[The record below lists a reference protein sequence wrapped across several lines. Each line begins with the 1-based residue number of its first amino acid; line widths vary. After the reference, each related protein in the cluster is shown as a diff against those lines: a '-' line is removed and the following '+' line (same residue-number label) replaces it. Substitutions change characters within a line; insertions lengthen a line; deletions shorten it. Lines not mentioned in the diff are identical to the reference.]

1 MRGIRYEI
9 MQDNE
14 RIDKEDGMLRLQRT
28 IESYKDFGKIVHDVW
43 KEAFIH
49 YIVILISFGLE
60 ASTLHAFLT
69 HFYIIILHLFKVYQ

>member
-28 IESYKDFGKIVHDVW
+28 IESYKDFGKIVHDV
-43 KEAFIH
+43 
-49 YIVILISFGLE
+49 
-60 ASTLHAFLT
+60 
-69 HFYIIILHLFKVYQ
+69 